1 VTKVIQRVGNAI
13 FWLLVAGLCSRA
25 QTVEAPNADPA
36 LKPAQTLYS
45 QLRTVGL
52 NKARVYRVRDASFN
66 RGAVHITMDDGLIAF
81 TEDVA
86 GHVTGGFFE
95 GEGEVLLAPPDQAE
109 RASMS
114 LFTGAAILEERF
126 VTAYFRFN
134 DDTYTELMTSLRDTS
149 DADPFIARWNVTA
162 QNLAPA
168 DALRL
173 LLTFSR
179 SLPEPGHARSD
190 PSTATPE
197 DHYLHARLQG
207 EKLGV
212 FDVVYDSTTAE
223 QVLVGQLKTNDAGTF
238 YDLWTSFAAT
248 RPGTAHEAMNAVTEE
263 GKTGDLLISSY
274 KIRADVLPP
283 TELHADVSMQ
293 ALVRQGG
300 QRTVIFELSRFLQI
314 KQIDGDGKPLE
325 FIHNEA
331 LAGSHRARLGN
342 DLVAVIFPQALKA
355 GQKLNLHFA
364 YGGEV
369 ISEAGN
375 GLLFV
380 GARGTWY
387 PNRGLAMADFDLEFH
402 TPPGWTLLATGK
414 RIDLASRPQTA
425 AEQVTRWVSERP
437 IPVAGFNLGRYT
449 KAVAQEGDVQ
459 VEAYAAT
466 GVERAFPKA
475 PPQVVVQAPFPP
487 GGIPRTQPPP
497 IGTIPPPPSPARNVQ
512 TVADGA
518 AHALQFYEKCFGPY
532 PYSALAVTQIPGAL
546 SQSWPELIFLS
557 SFSFLNPVERQ
568 QLRMPPVD
576 VILTQNVVNHE
587 TAHQW
592 WGDLVGW
599 SSYRDQW
606 ISEALANYSAL
617 MLLES
622 ENPEQFRA
630 VMEKYREDLLEK
642 NKAGNQLL
650 EAGPVT
656 LGSRLS
662 SSHFP
667 DGYEAI
673 SYGRGT
679 WLFHM
684 LRSMMRDAN
693 AKKPRSKTGTEE
705 EPFVRALRKVRERYE
720 GKSMTTRDLL
730 QVFEEELPPSLWYEG
745 HKSLDWFYQGW
756 VNGTAIPH
764 FDLQSIKY
772 NDKAGS
778 TLVSGSIVQK
788 SSAKNLVT
796 PVPVYAAL
804 GNKVVFLGQV
814 LVDGPETP
822 FHFSAPSGARKLLLD
837 PAGTLLTRR

>member
-1 VTKVIQRVGNAI
+1 MA
-13 FWLLVAGLCSRA
+13 ALCSCPEGLRC
-25 QTVEAPNADPA
+25 TNFSYHRRKSCLESRLNPY
-36 LKPAQTLYS
+36 L
-45 QLRTVGL
+45 QLRTVGFD
-52 NKARVYRVRDASFN
+52 KTRVYRVREASFD
-66 RGAVHITMDDGLIAF
+66 RGAAPVTLDDGVIAF
-81 TEDVA
+81 TQDVG

-95 GEGEVLLAPPDQAE
+95 GEGEVFLAPPDQAE
-109 RASMS
+109 RASMV

-126 VTAYFRFN
+126 VTAYLRFN
-134 DDTYTELMTSLRDTS
+134 DNTYTELMASLRDTT
-149 DADPFIARWNVTA
+149 DADSFVDQWNVTA
-162 QNLAPA
+162 QNLAAA

-179 SLPEPGHARSD
+179 SLPVAGRVTEPSA
-190 PSTATPE
+190 ALAE
-197 DHYLHARLQG
+197 DRYLHARVQG

-212 FDVVYDSTTAE
+212 FDVVYDSTAAE
-223 QVLVGQLKTNDAGTF
+223 QVLVGQLKSNEAGTF
-238 YDLWTSFAAT
+238 YDLWASFAAS
-248 RPGTAHEAMNAVTEE
+248 RPGTAHESINAVTEE
-263 GKTGDLLISSY
+263 GKSGDLVISSY
-274 KIRADVLPP
+274 KIRADVHPP
-283 TELHADVSMQ
+283 TELSADVSMQ
-293 ALVRQGG
+293 AQVRQGG
-300 QRTVIFELSRFLQI
+300 QRTVIFELSRVLQI
-314 KQIDGDGKPLE
+314 KQIDWDGKPLE

-331 LAGSHRARLGN
+331 LAGSNRARLGN
-342 DLVAVIFPQALKA
+342 DLVAVIFPQALKT

-369 ISEAGN
+369 LSEAGS

-380 GARGTWY
+380 GARGIWY

-414 RIDLASRPQTA
+414 HADIASTPQSAT
-425 AEQVTRWVSERP
+425 EQVTRWVSERP

-459 VEAYAAT
+459 VEAYAAA
-466 GVERAFPKA
+466 GVERTFPKA
-475 PPQVVVQAPFPP
+475 PPQVIVQAPFPP

-497 IGTIPPPPSPARNVQ
+497 IGSIPPPPSPARNVQ

-518 AHALQFYEKCFGPY
+518 AHALQFYEKRFGPY
-532 PYSALAVTQIPGAL
+532 PYNALAVTQIPGAL

-576 VILTQNVVNHE
+576 LILTQNVVNHE

-630 VMEKYREDLLEK
+630 VMEKYRQDLLEK

-679 WLFHM
+679 WLLHM

-693 AKKPRSKTGTEE
+693 ANKPRSKTGTDEE
-705 EPFVRALRKVRERYE
+705 AFIRALRKVRERYE
-720 GKSMTTRDLL
+720 GKSITTRDLL
-730 QVFEEELPPSLWYEG
+730 QVFAEELPPSLWYEG

-756 VNGTAIPH
+756 VNGTAVPH
-764 FDLQSIKY
+764 FELQSVRYI
-772 NDKAGS
+772 DKAGS

-788 SSAKNLVT
+788 SSAKDLVT
-796 PVPVYAAL
+796 PVPLYAVL
-804 GNKVVFLGQV
+804 GNKAVFVGQV
-814 LVDGPETP
+814 FVDGPETP
-822 FHFSAPSGARKLLLD
+822 FQLKAPLGARKSVLD

>member
-1 VTKVIQRVGNAI
+1 VTKVIHCVGYAVLWLVVARV
-13 FWLLVAGLCSRA
+13 LTCA
-25 QTVEAPNADPA
+25 QTAEPPNNDPS
-36 LKPAQTLYS
+36 KPAQTLYS

-52 NKARVYRVRDASFN
+52 DKARVYRVRDASFN
-66 RGAVHITMDDGLIAF
+66 RGAVHITLDDGVIAF
-81 TEDVA
+81 TQDVA

-95 GEGEVLLAPPDQAE
+95 GEGEVLLAPPDQSE
-109 RASMS
+109 RASMV

-126 VTAYFRFN
+126 ATAYLRFN
-134 DDTYTELMTSLRDTS
+134 DNTYTELMASLRDTS
-149 DADPFIARWNVTA
+149 DADSFIEQWNVTA
-162 QNLAPA
+162 KNLAAA

-179 SLPEPGHARSD
+179 SLPVAGGAPDPTAGLSEDRYFHARI
-190 PSTATPE
+190 
-197 DHYLHARLQG
+197 QG
-207 EKLGV
+207 EKLGI
-212 FDVVYDSTTAE
+212 FDVVYDSTAAE
-223 QVLVGQLKTNDAGTF
+223 QVLVGQLKSNEAGTF
-238 YDLWTSFAAT
+238 YDLWASFADN
-248 RPGTAHEAMNAVTEE
+248 RPGTPHESINAVTEE
-263 GKTGDLLISSY
+263 GKSGDLAISSY
-274 KIRADVLPP
+274 KIRADVHPP
-283 TELHADVSMQ
+283 TDLNADVSLQ
-293 ALVRQGG
+293 VLVRQGG

-314 KQIDGDGKPLE
+314 KRIDWDGQPLE

-331 LAGSHRARLGN
+331 LAGSNRARLGN
-342 DLVAVIFPQALKA
+342 DLVAVIFPQALKT

-369 ISEAGN
+369 LSEAGS

-414 RIDLASRPQTA
+414 RADIASTPQSAT
-425 AEQVTRWVSERP
+425 EQVTRWVSERP

-449 KAVAQEGDVQ
+449 KAVAQEGAVQ
-459 VEAYAAT
+459 VEAYAAA
-466 GVERAFPKA
+466 GVERTFPKA
-475 PPQVVVQAPFPP
+475 PAQVVVQAPFPP
-487 GGIPRTQPPP
+487 GGIARTQPPP

-512 TVADGA
+512 TVADSA
-518 AHALQFYEKCFGPY
+518 AHALQFYEKRFGPY
-532 PYSALAVTQIPGAL
+532 PYNALALTQIPGAL

-576 VILTQNVVNHE
+576 LILTQNVVNHE

-630 VMEKYREDLLEK
+630 VMEKYRQGLLEK

-679 WLFHM
+679 WLCHM

-693 AKKPRSKTGTEE
+693 ANKPRSKTGTDE
-705 EPFVRALRKVRERYE
+705 EPFIRALRTVRERYQ
-720 GKSMTTRDLL
+720 GKSITTRDLL
-730 QVFEEELPPSLWYEG
+730 QVFAEELPPSLWYEG

-756 VNGTAIPH
+756 VNGTAVPR
-764 FDLQSIKY
+764 FELQSVKY
-772 NDKAGS
+772 IDRAGS

-788 SSAKNLVT
+788 SSIKNLIT
-796 PVPVYAAL
+796 PVPLYAVL
-804 GNKVVFLGQV
+804 GNKAVFVGQV
-814 LVDGPETP
+814 FIDGPESP
-822 FHFSAPSGARKLLLD
+822 FQLKAPLGTRKVVLD